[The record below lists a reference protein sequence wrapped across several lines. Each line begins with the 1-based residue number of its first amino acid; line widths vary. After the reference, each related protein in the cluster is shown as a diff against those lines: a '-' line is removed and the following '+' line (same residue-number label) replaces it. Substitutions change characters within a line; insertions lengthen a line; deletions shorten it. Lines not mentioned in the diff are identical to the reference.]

1 MMWQKK
7 VEALEK
13 NLVKTSKINERKELV
28 KELPLCNVPIAKP
41 KIKKLTNV
49 EILIE
54 IPFYDKLD
62 IAQTAIAFK

>member
-1 MMWQKK
+1 M
-7 VEALEK
+7 
-13 NLVKTSKINERKELV
+13 KTSKINERKELV

-62 IAQTAIAFK
+62 IVQTVIAFK